1 MLTEAAVNGKVD
13 GLYGL
18 KENVIVGRLIPAGT
32 GAIMRQYQAI
42 ADDLDADMLAE
53 REAAVEAEGLPTE
66 IADAAAEELAAE
78 EGAN

>member
-1 MLTEAAVNGKVD
+1 
-13 GLYGL
+13 
-18 KENVIVGRLIPAGT
+18 
-32 GAIMRQYQAI
+32 MRQYQAI